1 MNTNET
7 LNQTLNKIWTK
18 YKFNDTDKIIFLTIV
33 SPIFTHPE
41 FQKRLDSSLYPHHD
55 TTSLGEHILSDA
67 AVTYKLS
74 QNSKTNQYLAVIIA
88 MFHDLYE
95 IPWQNSGIIK
105 NDFFNKHGF
114 VHPIEGAIN
123 AATWY
128 PEFFNQDKKSEI
140 IIDGIIHHM
149 FPFPVRALNG
159 DDIELNNQIKLAEL
173 PINIRN
179 IIISSTMRSKIRKI
193 SLCSSKFSEGKIV
206 SKADKVVSF
215 SKDFTIPGA
224 LACITGIN
232 KNLEN
237 VLEEQNKSR

>member
-1 MNTNET
+1 MNTNKT
-7 LNQTLNKIWTK
+7 INQILNKIWTK
-18 YKFNDTDKIIFLTIV
+18 YKFTDEEKLDFLTII
-33 SPIFTHPE
+33 SPIFTHHE
-41 FQKRLDSSLYPHHD
+41 FQKRLDNSLYPHHD
-55 TTSLGEHILSDA
+55 TTSLGEHIISDA
-67 AVTYKLS
+67 AVAYKLS
-74 QNSKTNQYLAVIIA
+74 QNSKINQYLAVIIA

-128 PEFFNQDKKSEI
+128 PEYFNQDKKSEI

-149 FPFPVRALNG
+149 FPFPVRSLNG

-173 PINIRN
+173 PINVRN
-179 IIISSTMRSKIRKI
+179 IIISSTMRNKIGKI
-193 SLCSSKFSEGKIV
+193 SLCPNKFFEGRIV
-206 SKADKVVSF
+206 SKADKIVSF

-224 LACITGIN
+224 IACITGIN

-237 VLEEQNKSR
+237 ALDEQNKAR

>member
-7 LNQTLNKIWTK
+7 LNQNLNKIWTK

-74 QNSKTNQYLAVIIA
+74 QNSKTDQYLAVIIA

-105 NDFFNKHGF
+105 ND
-114 VHPIEGAIN
+114 
-123 AATWY
+123 
-128 PEFFNQDKKSEI
+128 
-140 IIDGIIHHM
+140 
-149 FPFPVRALNG
+149 
-159 DDIELNNQIKLAEL
+159 
-173 PINIRN
+173 
-179 IIISSTMRSKIRKI
+179 
-193 SLCSSKFSEGKIV
+193 
-206 SKADKVVSF
+206 
-215 SKDFTIPGA
+215 
-224 LACITGIN
+224 
-232 KNLEN
+232 
-237 VLEEQNKSR
+237 